1 MLLSCC
7 TTFCDAMHIECSRTC
22 DALNYPMLLLA
33 VMLPLLLVLADNT
46 TCCSPGTSAC
56 WSTCQ
61 ACLSCLPHPLLQ
73 AAQPEGSVDVRQ
85 MRNSQ
90 GRTPAEVACSAS
102 HQACADLLD
111 PSKTLASALSAR
123 GEGAAERRG
132 PPTLRRLAAKTVNSQ
147 AIADLLLLEARA
159 RRHQAAEC
167 GAAAADTSAAA
178 ASSMA
183 TTKAVAA
190 ASEQQEARGAAVKAE
205 VVLQLA
211 ESRPASVPCK
221 VPAPVPAQEPHA
233 ASSPTGAH
241 CKAHCHSSSPGCCP
255 AVRSC
260 SAPLSGEAVKQA
272 LAGLLPVLEV
282 EPETED
288 CGICFDTPED
298 IKIKGCGHKLCLGC
312 AKRLYTGTSSAVVR
326 YGVHCPFCRGSI
338 GGFEGC

>member
-1 MLLSCC
+1 
-7 TTFCDAMHIECSRTC
+7 MHIECSRTC

-111 PSKTLASALSAR
+111 PSKTLASALSVR

-159 RRHQAAEC
+159 RRQQAAEC